1 MIMNVDGTSL
11 WNIAGSEIPKVT
23 GILVT
28 RVTHSENRKS
38 HSVGMA
44 MRCRID
50 LIKSNPLHVLYSLI
64 TCTTYTISDDNLY
77 TISTSY

>member
-11 WNIAGSEIPKVT
+11 WNIAESEMPKVT

-50 LIKSNPLHVLYSLI
+50 LIKSNPLQKVLVTDRRIVPYAGASGHSLV
-64 TCTTYTISDDNLY
+64 
-77 TISTSY
+77 